1 MFLPPLWSRKVV
13 NISES
18 GRLEGYAHWGPAG
31 SRSSVPSEAS
41 RAATTRTCR
50 QGSSAGSQCSFC
62 PPRMA
67 SMGRRRELW
76 PPIASAAGG
85 RRCAACCR
93 QNSSRSLHASH
104 LNLPTGGGLLLSP
117 IGAGRETW
125 LLDTEWNQEAGDA
138 DRGSQRRGEST
149 SMRPWIHQQIPYRG
163 PGGDASERSGSR
175 CRQRTGRTYRTRGPI
190 EVD

>member
-1 MFLPPLWSRKVV
+1 M
-13 NISES
+13 
-18 GRLEGYAHWGPAG
+18 
-31 SRSSVPSEAS
+31 RSMLTIE
-41 RAATTRTCR
+41 
-50 QGSSAGSQCSFC
+50 QQQK
-62 PPRMA
+62 PPRF
-67 SMGRRRELW
+67 S
-76 PPIASAAGG
+76 P
-85 RRCAACCR
+85 
-93 QNSSRSLHASH
+93 Q
-104 LNLPTGGGLLLSP
+104 PTNGGGLLLSP

-149 SMRPWIHQQIPYRG
+149 SMRPRIHQQIPYRG